1 MLLAS
6 VGGVAFAQQMNRAPN
21 YTMASTSLL
30 VSGDG
35 STGVNQTLSLPQN
48 VTSVSIPLLANQVGN
63 VLAVN
68 QDGSPLSY
76 SINGGNITL
85 YTLGATRVSFSYD
98 TDALT
103 TKQGTVWQ
111 MTFTSPSDT
120 TLTLPF
126 QSTLL
131 SFSSTPTSLSTVNG
145 SPSLVL
151 SAGPWEVSY
160 GLSLVASTSTKATA
174 TSIAATT
181 TTTRSGV
188 ITSTSS
194 TQGGV
199 STSSPTALAS
209 PLGIAAIL
217 GSAGV
222 VAVAAALV
230 KKGRMGG
237 GGVSAALRF
246 DDKEI
251 LRYVKEKGGRAIEA
265 EIRERFSIPRT
276 SAWRQARRL
285 EKLGFVKISKLG
297 TQNQVELVR
306 GDFEGRL

>member
-6 VGGVAFAQQMNRAPN
+6 VGGVTHAQQASSPS
-21 YTMASTSLL
+21 YTMNSTTLL
-30 VSGDG
+30 VSSDG
-35 STGVNQTLSLPQN
+35 LTGVNQTLSLPQN
-48 VTSVSIPLLANQVGN
+48 VTSVSLPLFAKQVGN
-63 VLAVN
+63 VLVVR
-68 QDGSPLSY
+68 QDGSPVSY

-85 YTLGATRVSFSYD
+85 YSLGATQLSLSYD

-103 TKQGTVWQ
+103 TKQGTVWV
-111 MTFTSPSDT
+111 MAFTSLFDAS
-120 TLTLPF
+120 LTLPF

-131 SFSSTPTSLSTVNG
+131 SFSSTPTSLSTVSG
-145 SPSLVL
+145 SPTLAL
-151 SAGPWEVSY
+151 SAGSWQVSY
-160 GLSLVASTSTKATA
+160 GLPLVSSTSTKASTTTTA
-174 TSIAATT
+174 AATT
-181 TTTRSGV
+181 TTGSGV
-188 ITSTSS
+188 VTSTSS

-199 STSSPTALAS
+199 PASSPSALAS
-209 PLGIAAIL
+209 PLGVAGIL
-217 GSAGV
+217 GSAAV

-230 KKGRMGG
+230 RKGRMGG
-237 GGVSAALRF
+237 GGVRAALRF

-251 LRYVKEKGGRAIEA
+251 LRFVKENGGRAIEA

-285 EKLGFVKISKLG
+285 EKLGFVRISKLG

>member
-1 MLLAS
+1 IHKPYPSESSRISRFKLERHITIFAVCLMLLAS

-151 SAGPWEVSY
+151 SAGSWMVSY
-160 GLSLVASTSTKATA
+160 GLSLVGSTSTRASA
-174 TSIAATT
+174 TSTAATH
-181 TTTRSGV
+181 
-188 ITSTSS
+188 
-194 TQGGV
+194 
-199 STSSPTALAS
+199 
-209 PLGIAAIL
+209 
-217 GSAGV
+217 
-222 VAVAAALV
+222 
-230 KKGRMGG
+230 
-237 GGVSAALRF
+237 
-246 DDKEI
+246 
-251 LRYVKEKGGRAIEA
+251 
-265 EIRERFSIPRT
+265 
-276 SAWRQARRL
+276 
-285 EKLGFVKISKLG
+285 
-297 TQNQVELVR
+297 
-306 GDFEGRL
+306 

>member
-1 MLLAS
+1 MLLVS
-6 VGGVAFAQQMNRAPN
+6 VGGVAYAQQASSAPN
-21 YTMASTSLL
+21 YTMTSTSLII
-30 VSGDG
+30 SGDG

-48 VTSVSIPLLANQVGN
+48 VTSVELPLFAKQVGN

-68 QDGSPLSY
+68 QDGSPVSY
-76 SINGGNITL
+76 SIDGGNITL

-151 SAGPWEVSY
+151 SAGPSEGSHR
-160 GLSLVASTSTKATA
+160 LSLVASTSTKATA

-181 TTTRSGV
+181 TTTRSGG

-194 TQGGV
+194 TQGGG
-199 STSSPTALAS
+199 STSSPPALAS
-209 PLGIAAIL
+209 PVGI
-217 GSAGV
+217 
-222 VAVAAALV
+222 
-230 KKGRMGG
+230 
-237 GGVSAALRF
+237 
-246 DDKEI
+246 
-251 LRYVKEKGGRAIEA
+251 
-265 EIRERFSIPRT
+265 
-276 SAWRQARRL
+276 
-285 EKLGFVKISKLG
+285 
-297 TQNQVELVR
+297 
-306 GDFEGRL
+306 

>member
-1 MLLAS
+1 MLLVS
-6 VGGVAFAQQMNRAPN
+6 VGGVAYAQQASAPN
-21 YTMASTSLL
+21 YTLTSTSLI

-35 STGVNQTLSLPQN
+35 STGVNQTLSFPQD
-48 VTSVSIPLLANQVGN
+48 VTSVGIPLFANQVGY
-63 VLAVN
+63 VVVFK
-68 QDGSPLSY
+68 QDGFPVSY

-85 YTLGATRVSFSYD
+85 YTLGATKVSLSYD
-98 TDALT
+98 TEALT
-103 TKQGTVWQ
+103 TKQGTVWK
-111 MTFTSPSDT
+111 MTFTSLSDT
-120 TLTLPF
+120 SLTLPF

-131 SFSSTPTSLSTVNG
+131 SFSNTPTSLSTVNG

-151 SAGPWEVSY
+151 SAGSWQVSY
-160 GLSLVASTSTKATA
+160 GLSLLGSTSTKAST
-174 TSIAATT
+174 TSTAATM
-181 TTTRSGV
+181 TTTRSEV

-199 STSSPTALAS
+199 AASSATAPVS
-209 PLGIAAIL
+209 PLSIAAIL
-217 GSAGV
+217 GSAAV

-230 KKGRMGG
+230 KKGGVGG

-251 LRYVKEKGGRAIEA
+251 LRFVKENGGRAIEA

-306 GDFEGRL
+306 GDFDGRL